1 MVLLIIASVS
11 ESGSFFQKIL
21 FAVAAPV
28 LGLVAYVNK
37 QKMLLSLQIVLTIS
51 SFSAF
56 FGNIPDIFRYIVL
69 VGAAVVCVGYLIK
82 IKYYQKDPWGIVGSI
97 GLLMIA
103 TAFATNA
110 AAYLFLFNLLLG
122 IGGLLVALYSGV
134 QFFYYKIQITV
145 IWCVLNIIF
154 AITPLLTAIRVY
166 GG

>member
-1 MVLLIIASVS
+1 MIMLIIASVS
-11 ESGSFFQKIL
+11 ESGSLFQKIL
-21 FAVAAPV
+21 FAIAAPV
-28 LGLVAYVNK
+28 LGIVAYINK
-37 QKMLLSLQIVLTIS
+37 QKMLLSLQIVLTIA

-56 FGNIPDIFRYIVL
+56 FGDIQDSFRYVLL

-82 IKYYQKDPWGIVGSI
+82 IRYYQKDPWGIVGSI

-110 AAYLFLFNLLLG
+110 IAHLFWFNLLLG

-134 QFFYYKIQITV
+134 QFFYYKIQIAIV
-145 IWCVLNIIF
+145 WCILNIIF

-166 GG
+166 